1 MNFLL
6 IFPHYISWHYTRGLS
21 DLIRLCKNIIWF
33 IWNFFSI
40 KVFLKTLLSPFKR
53 LDVRAR
59 NKFSVE
65 DVFSALVTNMLMRIL
80 GFILRSFFIVLGLS
94 IEIIF
99 IVAALVFFIVWLL
112 VPFILLAMLVAGF
125 IAMIKIKRI

>member
-65 DVFSALVTNMLMRIL
+65 DIFSALVTNMLMRIL

-99 IVAALVFFIVWLL
+99 IAAALVFFIVWLL

>member
-21 DLIRLCKNIIWF
+21 DLIRLYKNIIWF

-40 KVFLKTLLSPFKR
+40 KVFLKTILSPFKR

-59 NKFSVE
+59 NKFNLE
-65 DVFSALVTNMLMRIL
+65 DVFSAIVTNLLMRIL
-80 GFILRSFFIVLGLS
+80 GFVLRSFFIILGLL
-94 IEIIF
+94 IEILF
-99 IVAALVFFIVWLL
+99 IVTAVVFFILWLL